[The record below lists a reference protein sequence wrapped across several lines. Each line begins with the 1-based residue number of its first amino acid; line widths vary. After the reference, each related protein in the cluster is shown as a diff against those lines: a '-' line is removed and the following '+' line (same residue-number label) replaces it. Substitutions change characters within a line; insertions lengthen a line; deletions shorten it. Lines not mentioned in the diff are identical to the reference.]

1 MFKILKGTKWT
12 KDSMAGQ
19 PRETLVAQF
28 NELSLKMAFREFLL
42 LNVNSEYPEK
52 NMLHRDF
59 HTHMVAN
66 IFLQ

>member
-1 MFKILKGTKWT
+1 MVKILKGTKWT

-42 LNVNSEYPEK
+42 LNVNSEWTCYTEIST
-52 NMLHRDF
+52 LHGG
-59 HTHMVAN
+59 N

>member
-1 MFKILKGTKWT
+1 
-12 KDSMAGQ
+12 MAGQ

-28 NELSLKMAFREFLL
+28 NELFLKMVFREFLL

-52 NMLHRDF
+52 KKMLHRHF
-59 HTHMVAN
+59 HTYMVAN

>member
-1 MFKILKGTKWT
+1 
-12 KDSMAGQ
+12 MAGQ

-52 NMLHRDF
+52 KHATQRFSHSHGGKYLF
-59 HTHMVAN
+59 AVST
-66 IFLQ
+66 L